1 MTAVF
6 RDGVDPLT
14 DDGLGRPY
22 RSFDDGKRHAVVG
35 YDLTFTAPKSVSVL
49 WALAASGS
57 AGVEQLLR
65 GYADDLRHAMQ
76 LVGAPTLADLTPDLV
91 DRPVG

>member
-22 RSFDDGKRHAVVG
+22 RSFDNGKRHAVVG

-49 WALAASGS
+49 WALADDATRATVYDAHRAALASSLAFGR
-57 AGVEQLLR
+57 AT
-65 GYADDLRHAMQ
+65 RHPHAH
-76 LVGAPTLADLTPDLV
+76 
-91 DRPVG
+91 R